1 MVYLCSCQDRSSSYS
16 LLTSS
21 ESQNQPANPPSTLWR
36 FHASR
41 SMLPCPYTVACF
53 LTSACL
59 AVVSSPSRS
68 SSVMNRATCRK
79 LDQVKVIGSDKVT
92 EMWTCDVPRIK
103 NKAFNSAFKAAVDLY
118 VQGNWP
124 KALQRIEDARAV
136 SAATAAA
143 TAAPPVP
150 T

>member
-1 MVYLCSCQDRSSSYS
+1 VI
-16 LLTSS
+16 
-21 ESQNQPANPPSTLWR
+21 
-36 FHASR
+36 
-41 SMLPCPYTVACF
+41 
-53 LTSACL
+53 
-59 AVVSSPSRS
+59 
-68 SSVMNRATCRK
+68 NRATCRK

-136 SAATAAA
+136 SAAAAAAA

>member
-1 MVYLCSCQDRSSSYS
+1 
-16 LLTSS
+16 
-21 ESQNQPANPPSTLWR
+21 
-36 FHASR
+36 
-41 SMLPCPYTVACF
+41 
-53 LTSACL
+53 
-59 AVVSSPSRS
+59 
-68 SSVMNRATCRK
+68 
-79 LDQVKVIGSDKVT
+79 VKVIGSDKVT

-143 TAAPPVP
+143 TAVRPCPHEFARSDRMRRMLS
-150 T
+150 